1 MEVQKDLRK
10 SVTHNILF
18 IQLTFQYILLYIED
32 ENTRRI
38 FVIAYSERLSVSLG
52 KTQLRSK

>member
-52 KTQLRSK
+52 K